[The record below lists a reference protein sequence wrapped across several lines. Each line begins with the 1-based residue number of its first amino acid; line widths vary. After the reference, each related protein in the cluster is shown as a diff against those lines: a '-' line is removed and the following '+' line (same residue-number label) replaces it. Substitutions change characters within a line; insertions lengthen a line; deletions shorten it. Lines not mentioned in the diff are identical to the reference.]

1 MLFCCGGG
9 HAMKVT
15 VLIRNDHDAIKALFE
30 KSRKASETRTQNGKK
45 DLFNQIRREL
55 LIHTQVEEDV
65 FYPALSTTSSVRA
78 DELVATAK
86 NEHAAVQEL
95 LQELA
100 GMSGSEKNFDAK
112 MSAMIEQVVRHIDME
127 EDLIFDE
134 ARKNLPEY
142 RLEELGLEMEDR
154 RKILTTIAA

>member
-30 KSRKASETRTQNGKK
+30 KYQKASESRTQNGKK

-78 DELVATAK
+78 AELVATAK
-86 NEHAAVQEL
+86 NEHDSVDAL

-100 GMSGSEKNFDAK
+100 
-112 MSAMIEQVVRHIDME
+112 
-127 EDLIFDE
+127 
-134 ARKNLPEY
+134 
-142 RLEELGLEMEDR
+142 
-154 RKILTTIAA
+154 

>member
-9 HAMKVT
+9 EVMKVT

-30 KSRKASETRTQNGKK
+30 KFRKASETRTQNGKK

-78 DELVATAK
+78 DELVTTAK
-86 NEHAAVQEL
+86 NEHATVQEL

-100 GMSGSEKNFDAK
+100 GLSGSEKNFDAK
-112 MSAMIEQVVRHIDME
+112 MSTMIEQVVRHIDME